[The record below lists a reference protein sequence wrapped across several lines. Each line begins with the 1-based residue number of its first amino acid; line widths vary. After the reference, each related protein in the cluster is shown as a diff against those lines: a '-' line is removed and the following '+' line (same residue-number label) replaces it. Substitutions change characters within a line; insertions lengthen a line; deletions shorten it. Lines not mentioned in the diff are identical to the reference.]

1 MAQRTI
7 HILFAT
13 LLADKIEL
21 YNKNRFLIGSIFPD
35 AYINPTDRKTTHFIK
50 CTSDESCLYFD
61 FHEFLERFQ
70 SNVIDDDLY
79 LGYYAHLVEDTFYR
93 YFLNYEKNLIAK
105 IKSYELG
112 ILHNDYHILN
122 SYITKK
128 YALPAHLELPKD
140 YEKEVLNEITEFD
153 VKQIVQDYSNDIVEI
168 FNEKTV
174 LLTED
179 MLEEF
184 VLRYID
190 IIADEL
196 CSVRNTHSKLN
207 VLDYKWK
214 NEK

>member
-1 MAQRTI
+1 M
-7 HILFAT
+7 LFAT
-13 LLADKIEL
+13 KLTDKVDIKD
-21 YNKNRFLIGSIFPD
+21 KNRFFIGSILPD
-35 AYINPTDRKTTHFIK
+35 AYINHEDRDKTHFIK
-50 CTSDESCLYFD
+50 RIQQLDYKINYID
-61 FHEFLERFQ
+61 FGEFYKKYCNKIM
-70 SNVIDDDLY
+70 SDDLY